1 MRNTF
6 QLGGKSFTAP
16 DPIGAGVRARIAQIT
31 SDIADEKKVPN
42 KTEADTEAIIKRYYY
57 DYSLR
62 LLEIILTGE
71 TSIKEAYDSATDA
84 EVKEV
89 MDFFALNVNGK
100 TLTETGKTKDSKDS
114 KKTAQQST

>member
-1 MRNTF
+1 MRKTF
-6 QLGGKSFTAP
+6 QLGGFSFTAP

-31 SDIADEKKVPN
+31 ADIADEKKVPN
-42 KTEADTEAIIKRYYY
+42 NAEAIVSRYYY
-57 DYSLR
+57 DYTLR
-62 LLEIILTGE
+62 MLEILLTGE
-71 TSIKEAYDSATDA
+71 SSIKEAYDSATDS
-84 EVKEV
+84 EVKLV